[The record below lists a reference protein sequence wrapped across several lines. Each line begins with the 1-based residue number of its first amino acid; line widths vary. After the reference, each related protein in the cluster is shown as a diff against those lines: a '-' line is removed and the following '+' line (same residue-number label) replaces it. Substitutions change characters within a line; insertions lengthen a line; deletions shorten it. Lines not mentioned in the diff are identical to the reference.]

1 MALERTFRRL
11 PLRDLITD
19 AEKRARDAAEHINTA
34 WLSRVTD
41 LRDLSRPVRRKSN
54 YPTLLALQNALQ
66 RFVQLSRETDEI
78 MNHLEQQSIDIRDHA
93 KRERLNR
100 SG

>member
-1 MALERTFRRL
+1 MPPERTYRRL
-11 PLRDLITD
+11 TLRDLITES
-19 AEKRARDAAEHINTA
+19 EKRARHTAEHIGTT
-34 WLSRVTD
+34 WLARVTD

-66 RFVQLSRETDEI
+66 RFVQLSRETDELI
-78 MNHLEQQSIDIRDHA
+78 GLLDQQCNDIRDHA

-100 SG
+100 G

>member
-1 MALERTFRRL
+1 MAPERTYRRL
-11 PLRDLITD
+11 PLRDLITET
-19 AEKRARDAAEHINTA
+19 EKRARDAAEHIGTT
-34 WLSRVTD
+34 WLTRITD

-66 RFVQLSRETDEI
+66 RFVQLSRETDE
-78 MNHLEQQSIDIRDHA
+78 MMDQLEQQSTDIRDHA

-100 SG
+100 S

>member
-1 MALERTFRRL
+1 MPPERTYRRL
-11 PLRDLITD
+11 PLRDLITE
-19 AEKRARDAAEHINTA
+19 AEKRARDAAEHIGST
-34 WLSRVTD
+34 WITRVAD

-66 RFVQLSRETDEI
+66 RFVQLSRETDE
-78 MNHLEQQSIDIRDHA
+78 MMDHLEKQCNDIRDHA

-100 SG
+100 G

>member
-1 MALERTFRRL
+1 MTAERTYRRL

-19 AEKRARDAAEHINTA
+19 AEKRARDLADHFGTT
-34 WLSRVTD
+34 WLTGVTD

-66 RFVQLSRETDEI
+66 RFVQLCRETDEQ
-78 MNHLEQQSIDIRDHA
+78 LEILERQITDIRDHG

-100 SG
+100 G